1 MSRSTL
7 NEKLSLRR
15 QPNPETAWNL
25 RNWPT
30 GFTDRDTNRLFVA
43 VEHAW
48 RGYFTFTD
56 ALFNPRDQAVP
67 YSILFN
73 TKTSTPIP
81 IPPIEVRRFRG
92 FTYNV
97 PSLTS
102 LEGTTHRQ
110 HQQGDHR
117 H

>member
-1 MSRSTL
+1 MSRATL

-30 GFTDRDTNRLFVA
+30 GFTDGETNRLFVA
-43 VEHAW
+43 VELAW

-56 ALFNPRDQAVP
+56 ALFNPRDHAVP

-73 TKTSTPIP
+73 TKTWTPIR
-81 IPPIEVRRFRG
+81 PIEARRFRG

-102 LEGTTHRQ
+102 P
-110 HQQGDHR
+110 
-117 H
+117 